1 MQKNWRKNRIAS
13 LKRACRNLQASG
25 GRHSTALIAGHKAHI
40 AKLQGKRT
48 DTLGNN
54 YPKLDL
60 PTFQSIIFDTLKFFT
75 CFFFFLDYL
84 VYFLPVL
91 IVTICKKHTKA
102 EAAEFARQY
111 KEYCKEQ
118 EAVDKEYCKEQE
130 GIK

>member
-1 MQKNWRKNRIAS
+1 MKKVFVKVIMQDIE
-13 LKRACRNLQASG
+13 LRNCAGLCSHQFCGSPYEKFCNLTLNSMPL
-25 GRHSTALIAGHKAHI
+25 HLAL
-40 AKLQGKRT
+40 R
-48 DTLGNN
+48 
-54 YPKLDL
+54 